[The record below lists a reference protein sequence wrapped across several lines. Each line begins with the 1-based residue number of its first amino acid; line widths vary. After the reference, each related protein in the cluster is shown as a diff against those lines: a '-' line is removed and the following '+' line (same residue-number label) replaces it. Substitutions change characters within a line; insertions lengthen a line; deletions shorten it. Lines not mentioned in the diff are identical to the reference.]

1 MERTFNLAYVTA
13 ILLWQMNLG
22 RDGMAN
28 DQLGG
33 TSDLMA
39 VDDVVTPH
47 LGFQSHSIIVMDF
60 LPIRS

>member
-39 VDDVVTPH
+39 VDVVTPH
-47 LGFQSHSIIVMDF
+47 IGFQSHSIIVMDF